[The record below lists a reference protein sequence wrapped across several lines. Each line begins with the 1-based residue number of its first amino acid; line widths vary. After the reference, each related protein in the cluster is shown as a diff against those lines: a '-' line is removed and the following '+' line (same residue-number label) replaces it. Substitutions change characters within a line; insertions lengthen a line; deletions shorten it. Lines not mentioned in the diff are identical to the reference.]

1 MDLVAHLLKKNTDLL
16 TVDEEKMTDLHHF
29 KFVFYCA
36 FAKREEAVGY
46 EMCKGLEAIC
56 KKKGLSN
63 FEYITRISS
72 E

>member
-1 MDLVAHLLKKNTDLL
+1 
-16 TVDEEKMTDLHHF
+16 MTDLHHF